1 MKKRGEPVGPPAIGL
16 CARCR
21 HRRTVRSDR
30 GAVFIRC
37 ARANVDP
44 SLPRY
49 PRLPVL
55 RCHAFEAEATGEDSG
70 ETTNSR

>member
-1 MKKRGEPVGPPAIGL
+1 MSGSRTGPELPPLGL
-16 CARCR
+16 CAGCR

-37 ARANVDP
+37 AAAAEHP

-55 RCHAFEAEATGEDSG
+55 RCHAFAPGTTGEPDD
-70 ETTNSR
+70 EATNSR